1 MKLAHL
7 LEKDLDLAIL
17 WETKYQ
23 ATKDMVLATVET
35 CLETGENHKRI
46 LEIVSR
52 HVKEKTIIVD

>member
-7 LEKDLDLAIL
+7 LERDLAVATL
-17 WETKYQ
+17 WEAKYQ
-23 ATKDMVLATVET
+23 TTKDIVLATVET

-52 HVKEKTIIVD
+52 HVKEKTIIIG